1 MEEEITRPFYGHF
14 LMMVR
19 ERHTERV
26 LIDAEEF
33 RHFFGNPEAK
43 YLSERG
49 LTYDAKCAY
58 LQDIERRKKYVPKI
72 RELLEGI
79 TWFID
84 GVLISKE
91 MIKPAEYYQA
101 RIKQNPSTE
110 Y

>member
-1 MEEEITRPFYGHF
+1 MEEEITRPFHGYF

-33 RHFFGNPEAK
+33 RHYFSNPEAK
-43 YLSERG
+43 YYSETS

-58 LQDIERRKKYVPKI
+58 LQDIERRKKYIPKI
-72 RELLEGI
+72 RELLDGV

-91 MIKPAEYYQA
+91 MIRPAEYYQPGTNQ
-101 RIKQNPSTE
+101 RLSTQ